1 MVTIYALKNIAF
13 LLQKYKIRVF
23 NNVENSVN
31 HTEKPIKIS
40 VDYGTISKIANK
52 IINI

>member
-1 MVTIYALKNIAF
+1 MVTIYALKKITF
-13 LLQKYKIRVF
+13 LLQKCKNRVF

-31 HTEKPIKIS
+31 HTEKHIKIS

>member
-1 MVTIYALKNIAF
+1 VTIYALKNNIF
-13 LLQKYKIRVF
+13 TPKNTKIRVF

-31 HTEKPIKIS
+31 HTEKHIKIS
-40 VDYGTISKIANK
+40 VDYGTTIKIANK

>member
-1 MVTIYALKNIAF
+1 MVTIYAFKKITF
-13 LLQKYKIRVF
+13 LLKKHKNRVF

-31 HTEKPIKIS
+31 HTEKHIKIS